1 MSRESYAEAFRKVTG
16 RPLVALPQLAG
27 RSDSEI
33 FFESLALND
42 VAADATAQGGQDLL
56 ARYSWEL
63 GAAFAARRGLL
74 TRNGQLLPG
83 AAQAVQATAGLP
95 GVVQTV
101 LTGTI
106 RPNAA
111 EKLAA
116 FGLDGLFDL
125 EIGGYGSDVYPK
137 GSLLLM
143 SRSKAEDKYRARIP
157 LNATVYIADS
167 DRDVEAA
174 KIAGVACLA
183 VASGRSTAAD
193 LRAVGA
199 EIVLADLGDT
209 AAVIAAV
216 NRLTGVAAAR

>member
-1 MSRESYAEAFRKVTG
+1 MSREAYAEAFRKVTG

-42 VAADATAQGGQDLL
+42 VAADATAQAGQDLL

-63 GAAFAARRGLL
+63 AAAFATRRGLL
-74 TRNGQLLPG
+74 TRNGRLLPG
-83 AAQAVQATAGLP
+83 AAEAVSATAGLP

-116 FGLDGLFDL
+116 FGLDGSFDL

-143 SRSKAEDKYRARIP
+143 SRAKAEDKYRTRIA
-157 LNATVYIADS
+157 LETTVYIADS

-174 KIAGVACLA
+174 KIAGVSCIA

-193 LRAVGA
+193 LRTAGA
-199 EIVLADLGDT
+199 DVVLADLGDHRGLL
-209 AAVIAAV
+209 AAVD
-216 NRLTGVAAAR
+216 RLTGVPAGR

>member
-1 MSRESYAEAFRKVTG
+1 VSRESYAEAFRKVTG

-83 AAQAVQATAGLP
+83 AAQAVRATAGLP

-125 EIGGYGSDVYPK
+125 EIGGYGSEVYPK

-143 SRSKAEDKYRARIP
+143 SRAKAEEKYRARIP

-216 NRLTGVAAAR
+216 DRLTGVAAAR

>member
-1 MSRESYAEAFRKVTG
+1 
-16 RPLVALPQLAG
+16 
-27 RSDSEI
+27 
-33 FFESLALND
+33 
-42 VAADATAQGGQDLL
+42 
-56 ARYSWEL
+56 
-63 GAAFAARRGLL
+63 
-74 TRNGQLLPG
+74 
-83 AAQAVQATAGLP
+83 
-95 GVVQTV
+95 VVQTV

-143 SRSKAEDKYRARIP
+143 SNAKAGDKYRARIP
-157 LNATVYIADS
+157 LDATVYIADS

-199 EIVLADLGDT
+199 DIVLADLGDT

-216 NRLTGVAAAR
+216 DRLTGVAAAR

>member
-1 MSRESYAEAFRKVTG
+1 
-16 RPLVALPQLAG
+16 
-27 RSDSEI
+27 
-33 FFESLALND
+33 

-83 AAQAVQATAGLP
+83 AAEAVRATAGLP

-125 EIGGYGSDVYPK
+125 EVGGYGSDVYPK

-143 SRSKAEDKYRARIP
+143 SHAKAGDKYRVKIP
-157 LNATVYIADS
+157 LDATVYIADS

-174 KIAGVACLA
+174 KIAGVSCLA

-199 EIVLADLGDT
+199 DVVLADLGDT
-209 AAVIAAV
+209 AAVTAAV
-216 NRLTGVAAAR
+216 DRLTGVAAAR

>member
-1 MSRESYAEAFRKVTG
+1 VSRESYAEAFRKVTG

-125 EIGGYGSDVYPK
+125 EIGGYGSEVYPK

-143 SRSKAEDKYRARIP
+143 SRAKAEDKYRARIP
-157 LNATVYIADS
+157 LDATVYIADS

-216 NRLTGVAAAR
+216 DRLTGVAAAR